1 MNVSAQKTVDRP
13 RTDSPTVSLLGLTNF
28 CKGLAIAWIFAFHYQ
43 YSTGLS
49 WFSWAGW
56 QGVHLFIVLS
66 GFGVTYAC
74 LRKSQKMDWQMWLRK
89 RFKRILPTYWVATL
103 LGCAVMLLIQYF
115 TSPNPVIGI
124 REALWQT
131 FLDITLLRDFSHQT
145 ITPLQ
150 NVSLWFVPFILGFY
164 LLFPWLYP
172 QVAKIRTLK
181 GGLIFLGML
190 LLVECAYRFAA
201 VQWFNAAPIAYGAL
215 NLLSPQVSFNPNLWP
230 FQLQAPFSIPLSRL
244 AEFGLG
250 MLLAVAI
257 VRDAERTH
265 QLILNPLAAVFG
277 LVVWALGIA
286 LVYAGPAGW
295 VISDF
300 VIAVGLNLWLV
311 NLARAVQT
319 LSFRSFSIISK
330 LGIWSYSIFL
340 CHAIFIHLFHQSL
353 EPIWAEQ
360 LTASGSPLV
369 AWLPLIILIASVG
382 MTALVSGL
390 LLKIETLGDSL
401 ILTRNSNPQRM
412 EGEIR

>member
-1 MNVSAQKTVDRP
+1 MTVSSQRTADRP
-13 RTDSPTVSLLGLTNF
+13 HTHSPTVSLLELTNF
-28 CKGLAIAWIFAFHYQ
+28 CKGFSIVWIFAFHYQ

-56 QGVHLFIVLS
+56 QGVHIFIVLS
-66 GFGVTYAC
+66 GFGLTYAC
-74 LRKSQKMDWQMWLRK
+74 LRNSREMDWQMWLSK

-103 LGCAVMLLIQYF
+103 LGCAVMILIQLFISY
-115 TSPNPVIGI
+115 NPLIGI

-172 QVAKIRTLK
+172 QAAKIRTLK

-190 LLVECAYRFAA
+190 LLVECVYRFAA

-215 NLLSPQVSFNPNLWP
+215 SLPGPQVSLNPNLWP

-277 LVVWALGIA
+277 SVIWALGTA
-286 LVYAGPAGW
+286 LVYTGPAGW

-300 VIAVGLNLWLV
+300 IIAGGLSLWLV
-311 NLARAVQT
+311 NLARAVQI
-319 LSFRSFSIISK
+319 LSFRSFRNISK
-330 LGIWSYSIFL
+330 LGIWSYPIFL

-353 EPIWAEQ
+353 EPIWAQQ
-360 LTASGSPLV
+360 LTASGSPLAV
-369 AWLPLIILIASVG
+369 WLPLAILATSVV
-382 MTALVSGL
+382 MTGLVSWL
-390 LLKIETLGDSL
+390 LEYFVGGTLNELRIRS
-401 ILTRNSNPQRM
+401 SN
-412 EGEIR
+412 